1 MKEFSI
7 KPSLV
12 FKSNLGV
19 LLLRMLIPIGL
30 VWILRAIFYLY
41 NVDLLAIQ
49 NWSEELPDLIWG
61 SLIFDASNL
70 TILFGL
76 FVFLSLLP
84 FKFVSTGKCQRIL
97 FVYFVLAI
105 VVLVV
110 LNATDAVYFHYASK
124 RITVDEFSYF
134 QNDNTFLIFFKGFAE
149 NWYISVL
156 GLLLI
161 VIAVWL
167 YTKIKFIDKKVAVS
181 WWNYFF
187 KSIVLVLAVGIML
200 VAFRGGIGRTIRPIT
215 LSNAAQFVES
225 PNKTYLVLNN
235 PFCIIKTL
243 KKDQGNYTKYFSE
256 QKLDS
261 LFSPIQK
268 GSKASSIKRKNV
280 VIFILESF
288 SFEHSA
294 FLNPSLYKPNEDYT
308 PFIDSLMQQ
317 GYVFDKCY
325 SNGHKSIDALPSII
339 TSIPSFKTPFALTQE
354 ALSPT
359 NGIGK
364 LLGNEGWETWF
375 FNGSENR
382 SMGFVAYAKSA
393 GYNNFRTR
401 ENYEKQNGK
410 NDFDGY
416 WGIWDEP
423 FLKYMANELNSAK
436 EPFLATTFT
445 LTSHHP
451 FIIPD
456 KYKNTL
462 PKGNTRA
469 HKCVAYTDM
478 SLRKFFDIA
487 KTKKWYDNTLFVFVA
502 DHVSC
507 EVYSNE
513 AKSGAENTHIIY
525 FLYAPDGSVKG
536 RSSTVTQQ
544 IDIMPTVLGLLDYNK
559 AYFAFGRDVFASQN
573 NGFAINYNGSAYQW
587 ITDTATYVFDEK
599 TTGNKIVD
607 QKVKAFVQRY
617 YLQMQKRKFTIEKN

>member
-1 MKEFSI
+1 MNKFSI
-7 KPSLV
+7 KSGLV
-12 FKSNLGV
+12 FKSNLAV
-19 LLLRMLIPIGL
+19 LLLRLLIPISL
-30 VWILRAIFYLY
+30 VWILRVIFYLH
-41 NVDLLAIQ
+41 NADMLAIVS
-49 NWSEELPDLIWG
+49 WPDELPNILRG
-61 SLIFDASNL
+61 SFIFDASNM
-70 TILFGL
+70 TVTFGL

-84 FKFVSTGKCQRIL
+84 FNFRAKKTYQTLL
-97 FVYFVLAI
+97 FVCFVLAI
-105 VVLVV
+105 IILVV
-110 LNATDAVYFHYASK
+110 LNITDAIYFHYASK
-124 RITVDEFSYF
+124 RITIDEFSYF
-134 QNDNTFLIFFKGFAE
+134 NNDNTFLIFLKGFVE
-149 NWYISVL
+149 NWVLSVF

-161 VIAVWL
+161 VLSIWL
-167 YTKIKFIDKKVAVS
+167 YKCIKCEVEEIRSWLAYVKNVFLFI
-181 WWNYFF
+181 
-187 KSIVLVLAVGIML
+187 LAMGVML

-225 PNKTYLVLNN
+225 PNKSYIILSN
-235 PFCIIKTL
+235 PFCIVKTL
-243 KKDQGNYTKYFSE
+243 KKNQSNYVKYFSE
-256 QKLDS
+256 STLDS
-261 LFSPIQK
+261 LFLPVRS
-268 GSKASSIKRKNV
+268 GSDAKVMKRKNV

-294 FLNPSLYKPNEDYT
+294 FLNPHLYKSGENYT

-317 GYVFDKCY
+317 GYIFDKCY

-359 NGIGK
+359 NGIGQ
-364 LLGNEGWETWF
+364 LLGDEGWETWF

-451 FIIPD
+451 FIVPE

-462 PKGNTRA
+462 PEGNTRA

-478 SLRKFFDIA
+478 SLRKFFDIV

-507 EVYSNE
+507 EVYSSE

-587 ITDTATYVFDEK
+587 ITDTATYIFNEK
-599 TTGNKIVD
+599 TTGNKVVD
-607 QKVKAFVQRY
+607 EKVKAFVQRY
-617 YLQMQKRKFTIEKN
+617 YLQLEKRKFTVE

>member
-30 VWILRAIFYLY
+30 VWILRAIFYLH
-41 NVDLLAIQ
+41 NADTLAVIS
-49 NWSEELPDLIWG
+49 WPEELPNLLWG
-61 SLIFDASNL
+61 SFIFDASNL
-70 TILFGL
+70 TVTFGL

-84 FKFVSTGKCQRIL
+84 LNFRAKKTYQTLL

-105 VVLVV
+105 IVLVV
-110 LNATDAVYFHYASK
+110 LNITDAIYFHYASK
-124 RITVDEFSYF
+124 RITIDEFSYF
-134 QNDNTFLIFFKGFAE
+134 NNDNTFLIFLKGFIE
-149 NWYISVL
+149 NWVLSVF

-161 VIAVWL
+161 VLSIWL
-167 YTKIKFIDKKVAVS
+167 YKSVKFEVEDIRS
-181 WWNYFF
+181 WLAYVKNFF
-187 KSIVLVLAVGIML
+187 LFVLAVGVML
-200 VAFRGGIGRTIRPIT
+200 VAFRGGVGRTIRPIT

-225 PNKTYLVLNN
+225 PNKSYIVLNN
-235 PFCIIKTL
+235 PFCIVKTL
-243 KKDQGNYTKYFSE
+243 KKNQSNYVKYFPEST
-256 QKLDS
+256 LDS
-261 LFSPIQK
+261 LFSPVRS
-268 GSKASSIKRKNV
+268 GSDAKVMKRKNV
-280 VIFILESF
+280 VVFILESF

-294 FLNPSLYKPNEDYT
+294 FLNPHLYKPGENYT

-317 GYVFDKCY
+317 GYIFDKCY

-513 AKSGAENTHIIY
+513 AKSEAENTHIIY

-559 AYFAFGRDVFASQN
+559 AYFAFGCDVFASQN